1 MNIPTD
7 TTPLLDAR
15 RDDKSSASAR
25 WRYRIVAAAVVT
37 MTLAVVA
44 SGSLTSAK
52 ITTLTATA
60 ARWHYSNPATWLP
73 SWGAP
78 PNWFMSDPPNGE
90 GMGQFTLHTYCKT
103 PEVKKNYADFWL
115 DGEKEAHIVRHNYG
129 SNNFFLPE
137 DAIKMER
144 VIVDEATAERGY
156 VVNTSQV
163 DYEFGF
169 ALKNLATGEWLYE
182 IGKGSESM
190 VYNEHCVQQFGAYW
204 NRIRTSQPDPSN
216 VEYVLGTCRKK
227 CAHDYLESSMQMRY
241 DPGVIPNAPDELIVG
256 KSDDARL
263 FTLLS
268 AVMGSWIRSAA
279 SRDTRFHETENQAR
293 HIIAHVDAYGPGL
306 RWSAGS
312 AYLLMSQVKVVRKA
326 TATSR
331 FQSSRPSIT
340 TGARDAPPAG
350 AQPRCT
356 T

>member
-1 MNIPTD
+1 MVPHLGRRGCDDDPRRRCEWLAHQRENHD
-7 TTPLLDAR
+7 THGNGRAVALQQP
-15 RDDKSSASAR
+15 RD
-25 WRYRIVAAAVVT
+25 VAPQ
-37 MTLAVVA
+37 LGR
-44 SGSLTSAK
+44 S
-52 ITTLTATA
+52 
-60 ARWHYSNPATWLP
+60 
-73 SWGAP
+73 

-115 DGEKEAHIVRHNYG
+115 DGEKEAYIVRHNYG

-227 CAHDYLESSMQMRY
+227 CARL
-241 DPGVIPNAPDELIVG
+241 PGKLDADAVRPGRHTQRARRVDHRQIRRR
-256 KSDDARL
+256 ARL

-279 SRDTRFHETENQAR
+279 SRDTSSTR
-293 HIIAHVDAYGPGL
+293 L
-306 RWSAGS
+306 RT
-312 AYLLMSQVKVVRKA
+312 RR
-326 TATSR
+326 ATSSHTSTR
-331 FQSSRPSIT
+331 TAPASG
-340 TGARDAPPAG
+340 GAPA
-350 AQPRCT
+350 RRTC
-356 T
+356 